1 MEPETTIKPTEES
14 NLNSKLEAFYNSYYL
29 SNIQKFAVGKFLK
42 DFIGD
47 KSNQKVSRTRPW
59 FFEALNGRSCKAE
72 SEG

>member
-47 KSNQKVSRTRPW
+47 KSN
-59 FFEALNGRSCKAE
+59 
-72 SEG
+72 